1 MKERQR
7 LGFGLMK
14 ILLGVHINAIE
25 IKIAKNI
32 GLPINKAQF
41 PLDDIEQ

>member
-1 MKERQR
+1 MKESQR

-14 ILLGVHINAIE
+14 ILLGAHINTIE

-32 GLPINKAQF
+32 GLLINKAQF
-41 PLDDIEQ
+41 PLDDI